1 MPVTSAPFRPLASL
15 GRRGARG
22 SPRLALL
29 DGGMDALPR
38 TTANRQPSPATPAY
52 PHPCPNMADPPIKIP
67 PENSL
72 RAIFFSTLP
81 SSFSNHSHK
90 RPVSAPICSS
100 PPPGTTSI
108 STSASR
114 PYRHPCSLPASYI
127 LLVHVLVHVFFL
139 DTLLSLHTHAHIL
152 PLSVLLFLLRSSI
165 LSFLLSPRQIAF
177 LILPRFRYLIVT
189 YTPYLT

>member
-1 MPVTSAPFRPLASL
+1 MPVTSAPFHPLASL

-38 TTANRQPSPATPAY
+38 TTANRQPSPATSAY
-52 PHPCPNMADPPIKIP
+52 PHPYPNMADLPIKIP

-100 PPPGTTSI
+100 PPPPTGDHLHFHLGL
-108 STSASR
+108 AS
-114 PYRHPCSLPASYI
+114 
-127 LLVHVLVHVFFL
+127 
-139 DTLLSLHTHAHIL
+139 LS
-152 PLSVLLFLLRSSI
+152 SS
-165 LSFLLSPRQIAF
+165 LLSPR
-177 LILPRFRYLIVT
+177 LVYTTRPRPRPRLLSLLLDILLTLHIHIFSLSLCFFSFFAPPSFPFYYPRGR
-189 YTPYLT
+189 